1 MLLVL
6 AVITFCDGLANSGAK
21 LQKKSYDCLM
31 TYVYILSQTYDKVT
45 IVRNYKRIL

>member
-21 LQKKSYDCLM
+21 LQKK
-31 TYVYILSQTYDKVT
+31 IL
-45 IVRNYKRIL
+45 